1 MPGRLAKRVKMAE
14 DAKSPPSPKTKRVS
28 RKGAIGWM
36 ASNPVAA
43 NLVMIIL
50 VAGGIF
56 SAFTI
61 KQEVFPEFQLGIVQ
75 VRIPYPGASP
85 KEVEQGI
92 ILAVEEAVRG
102 LDGVK
107 EVTSVAREGMGAVT
121 VELEEGTEDS
131 RALSDIKNA
140 VDRITSFPQ
149 QAERPTVSLLSNR
162 REVVSLVLYG
172 DVSEETLSEL
182 ADKIQNDL
190 LATEDITYVEK
201 FGLRPPEI
209 SVEISR
215 RTLRE
220 YGLTLQDVA
229 MKIGQASVELPGGAV
244 KTDSGE
250 VLVRTTER
258 KEHGHEVAQ
267 VPVIARPDGTRVLV
281 EDIAEVTD
289 GFADVDEKAFYDGR
303 RAAMIKV
310 FRTGDQTPVEVS
322 AEVNDYIEGAR
333 ATLPPGVS
341 VGTWNDS
348 SEIYQQRV
356 SLLLRNAYLGLALVL
371 LALGLLLEIRLAF
384 WVTVGIPISFLGAL
398 LLVPAYDVSINMIS
412 LFAFILTLGLVVDD
426 AIVVGE
432 NIFEYRKQGLPRID
446 AAVRGAREIA
456 MPVVFSVLTT
466 MAAFSPMLFIPG
478 FGGKLFR
485 VMPAVVISVLT
496 VSLIEALFVLP
507 AHIGHLEKEP
517 RHRLLRKLN
526 KGQAKVSRLFEWLIE
541 KTYEPVI
548 AAALRHRFLTI
559 AAAVSIL
566 MVAGGVVFSGRL
578 GFSFMP
584 KVDSDLVTA
593 RLVMPYGV
601 SARETE
607 EIQRRLVTSA
617 RESVSALEDPQLSRG
632 IYSQI
637 GRALEGFTPM
647 GGGSLVDSGSHIA
660 VVQVQLESADDRA
673 ISAEQFLETWRE
685 KMGPVPEAEVLSYTS
700 QLGPSAGEDVA
711 FRLSHED
718 TSVLERAAVD
728 LARRIAHFAGTRDID
743 DGVELGKPQLDF
755 TLRPE
760 ARSLGITAVDLA
772 SQVRASFHGAE
783 AQRQQRG
790 RDEVKVMV
798 RLPESQRRS
807 VEDVEELMLH
817 TRRGGEIPLAV
828 AAEMKKG
835 RSYTEIRRVDGRRVV
850 TVSAD
855 VDESRTSAQKV
866 QAGIVSDVMPKLLE
880 EYPGLTNTL
889 AGEGKERRE
898 SLQNLMYGW
907 LLALVGIFG
916 LLAIPLR
923 SYGQPIFVVM
933 AAIPFGAIGAVAGL
947 WVMGYSLSLIALFGV
962 VALSGVMVNGSLVLV
977 DTANRLRRHQ
987 GRPRREAILEASKR
1001 RFRPIVLTAVTTFFG
1016 LGPMIFETSVQARFL
1031 IPMAVT
1037 LGFGVLFGTGVML
1050 IVVPALYLILEDFKA
1065 KVRKRR
1071 ARKDPEQTQ
1080 ESTAQ
1085 KSQEHAAA

>member
-1 MPGRLAKRVKMAE
+1 MSEGRKISSK
-14 DAKSPPSPKTKRVS
+14 KHIS

-50 VAGGIF
+50 VAGGLF
-56 SAFTI
+56 SALTI

-75 VRIPYPGASP
+75 VRVPYPGAGP

-107 EVTSVAREGMGAVT
+107 EVTAVAREGMGAVT
-121 VELEEGTEDS
+121 VELEEGTDES
-131 RALSDIKNA
+131 RALSDVKNA
-140 VDRITSFPQ
+140 VDRITSFPE

-172 DVSEETLSEL
+172 DVNEKTLSTL

-190 LATEDITYVEK
+190 LTTENITYVEK

-215 RTLRE
+215 ETLRG

-229 MKIGQASVELPGGAV
+229 MKIGQASVELPGGGV

-258 KEHGHEVAQ
+258 KEYGQEVAN
-267 VPVIARPDGTRVLV
+267 VPVIAGPNGTRVLV
-281 EDIAEVTD
+281 GDIGRVTD
-289 GFADVDEKAFYDGR
+289 GFEDVDEKAFYGGH

-310 FRTGDQTPVEVS
+310 FRSGDQTPVEVS
-322 AEVNDYIEGAR
+322 AAVNDYIEGVR
-333 ATLPPGVS
+333 GSLPAGVS
-341 VGTWNDS
+341 VATWNDS
-348 SEIYQQRV
+348 SQIYKERLD
-356 SLLLRNAYLGLALVL
+356 LLLRNAYLGLALVL
-371 LALGLLLEIRLAF
+371 FALGLLLEIRLAF

-432 NIFEYRKQGLPRID
+432 NIFEYRKQGLSRID

-485 VMPAVVISVLT
+485 VMPAVVLSVLT
-496 VSLIEALFVLP
+496 VSLVEALFVLP

-517 RHRLLRKLN
+517 RLRFLQKLN
-526 KGQAKVSRLFEWLIE
+526 KGQAKVSRLFEWLID
-541 KTYEPVI
+541 KTYEPVVD
-548 AAALRHRFLTI
+548 AALRHRFLTI
-559 AAAVSIL
+559 AASVAVL
-566 MVAGGVVFSGRL
+566 MVAGGMVFGGRL

-593 RLVMPYGV
+593 RLLMPYGV
-601 SARETE
+601 SVKKTE
-607 EIQRRLVTSA
+607 EIQRRLVESA
-617 RESVSALEDPQLSRG
+617 REAVGELQAPKLCCG

-637 GRALEGFTPM
+637 GRALEGFSPV
-647 GGGSLVDSGSHIA
+647 GGGSLVDAGSHIA
-660 VVQVQLESADDRA
+660 VVQVLLESADDRK
-673 ISAEQFLETWRE
+673 ISAEQVLETWRK
-685 KMGPVPEAEVLSYTS
+685 KMGRVPEAELLSYTS
-700 QLGPSAGEDVA
+700 QLGPNPGEDIA

-718 TSVLERAAVD
+718 TKVLERAAAD
-728 LARRIAHFAGTRDID
+728 LASQIAHFSGTRDID

-755 TLRPE
+755 KLRPE
-760 ARSLGITAVDLA
+760 ARSLGITATDLA
-772 SQVRASFHGAE
+772 GQVRASFYGAE

-798 RLPESQRRS
+798 RLPERQRRS
-807 VEDVEELMLH
+807 VEDVEELMLR
-817 TRRGGEIPLAV
+817 TRGGGEIPLAV
-828 AAEMKKG
+828 AADVTKG
-835 RSYTEIRRVDGRRVV
+835 RSYTEIRRVDARRVV
-850 TVSAD
+850 TVTAD
-855 VDESRTSAQKV
+855 VDETRTSAQKV
-866 QAGIVSDVMPKLLE
+866 QAGIESQVMPGLLQ
-880 EYPGLTNTL
+880 EYPGLTYSL
-889 AGEGKERRE
+889 SGEGKERRE

-907 LLALVGIFG
+907 LLAMVAIFG
-916 LLAIPLR
+916 LLAVPLR

-933 AAIPFGAIGAVAGL
+933 SAIPFGAIGAVAGL
-947 WVMGYSLSLIALFGV
+947 WVMGYNFSLIALFGM

-977 DTANRLRRHQ
+977 DTANRLQREH

-1016 LGPMIFETSVQARFL
+1016 LAPMIFETSVQARFL

-1050 IVVPALYLILEDFKA
+1050 IIVPALYLVWEDFKA
-1065 KVRKRR
+1065 RLRKKSTDRR
-1071 ARKDPEQTQ
+1071 GERTQ
-1080 ESTAQ
+1080 EAEEQ
-1085 KSQEHAAA
+1085 KPSEHVAA